1 MLTNTLVNKYSL
13 ICSSVKVLTRSITM
27 TRKKIRIDLED
38 SEGAKYNF
46 SLEGNVTRDKMLK
59 IFELMDLINIEEP
72 EESPQ
77 LDSIGSKIWYMVD
90 KHFPLGKFTS
100 SEMLE
105 KYEDEYGV
113 PIKLSIISTYLA
125 RFATKGKIVRER
137 QGREWAYQVI
147 KLAQKQRNLET

>member
-1 MLTNTLVNKYSL
+1 
-13 ICSSVKVLTRSITM
+13 M
-27 TRKKIRIDLED
+27 TRKKIRINLED
-38 SEGAKYNF
+38 SEGAKYNL

-59 IFELMDLINIEEP
+59 IFELMDLINIEES

-77 LDSIGSKIWYMVD
+77 LDSIGSKIWHVID

-100 SEMLE
+100 SEILE
-105 KYEDEYGV
+105 KYEDEYGE

-125 RFATKGKIVRER
+125 RFATKGKIIRER
-137 QGREWAYQVI
+137 QGREWAYQII